1 MRGLK
6 FLLLILVTTATVTIL
21 WQFALP
27 HFKGSDAFLK
37 ITTPEIETSVF
48 LNGEK
53 VGKTPYLGEKMQVGD
68 YNLKLEGTLPEP
80 FNKQVS
86 FSTSLTLTSQ
96 ALTAV
101 NYEFGPNEKFSS
113 GDIRTF
119 KDGDGL
125 SVVTRPKGASVWLDG
140 TSVGKSPTSL
150 KSNKGVHKLKISAD
164 GFITREL
171 EINVEAGFKLE
182 VKVYLAR
189 NPFGQINKLE
199 EGKLLVYDLSNN
211 LESLFAESSFWA
223 EGVFFFEENVK
234 INFDVLIDANGKT
247 YYKDKTA
254 LEAKI
259 KNKKQIIVGYLGN
272 KNDNMLTTKAQ
283 QTLNEFKQHVG
294 VKKAAVKKQVQI
306 LATPTG
312 VLNVRE
318 GPGISYDVVTKVKPG
333 EKYELLEEKGN
344 WYKIK
349 LPSKSGW
356 VSSEYAK
363 KP

>member
-6 FLLLILVTTATVTIL
+6 FLLIILVTAAAVIIL
-21 WQFALP
+21 WKFALP
-27 HFKGSDAFLK
+27 LFKGSDAFLK
-37 ITTPEIETSVF
+37 ITTPKIEAGVF
-48 LNGEK
+48 LDGEK
-53 VGKTPYLGEKMQVGD
+53 IGKTPYLGEKMQVGD

-119 KDGDGL
+119 KDGNGL
-125 SVVTRPKGASVWLDG
+125 SVITHPSGANVWLDG
-140 TSVGKSPTSL
+140 KLVGKSPTSL
-150 KSNKGVHKLKISAD
+150 KPNKGVHKLKISAD

-171 EINVEAGFKLE
+171 EINVEADFKLE
-182 VKVYLAR
+182 VEVYIAQ

-199 EGKLLVYDLSNN
+199 EGTLLVYDLSNK

-234 INFDVLIDANGKT
+234 ITFDVLIDTSGKT
-247 YYKDKTA
+247 YYKDEDA
-254 LEAKI
+254 LEATI
-259 KNKKQIIVGYLGN
+259 KNKNQIIVGYLGN
-272 KNDNMLTTKAQ
+272 KNDNRLTTKAQ
-283 QTLNEFKQHVG
+283 QTLNELKQQVG

-306 LATPTG
+306 LSTPTG
-312 VLNVRE
+312 ILNVRE
-318 GPGISYDVVTKVKPG
+318 GPGTSYDIVTKIKPG
-333 EKYELLEEKGN
+333 EKYDLLEEKGD
-344 WYKIK
+344 WYKIE
-349 LPSKSGW
+349 LPNQTGW
-356 VSSEYAK
+356 VSSQYVK
-363 KP
+363 KL